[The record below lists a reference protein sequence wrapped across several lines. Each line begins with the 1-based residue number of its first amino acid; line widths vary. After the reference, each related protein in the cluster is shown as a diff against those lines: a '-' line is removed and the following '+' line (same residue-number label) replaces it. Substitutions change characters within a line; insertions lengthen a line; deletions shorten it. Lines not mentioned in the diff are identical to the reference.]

1 MILITQVGQVVSRL
15 TIVDRD
21 THKDNISVSFS
32 RVHARIGDVIREKS
46 CLFKKTNKC
55 AHTADNKITGY
66 SSRAALAKDM
76 LVIPLGKKS
85 RNHIYGFGTATGD

>member
-32 RVHARIGDVIREKS
+32 RVHARIGDVIIIESKCNWPS
-46 CLFKKTNKC
+46 CPHILFASYWFSIPHQTQC
-55 AHTADNKITGY
+55 IY
-66 SSRAALAKDM
+66 SFTMQHPSDM
-76 LVIPLGKKS
+76 AYLNMPPYHHIIPE
-85 RNHIYGFGTATGD
+85 